1 MINIL
6 PALSITALSLAAS
19 STAFVQNH
27 HAISR
32 MKSST
37 QLHLFEGLGL
47 DKAFEDAG
55 PLGKGITVGK
65 IQVALTVGGN
75 ERQNKDSIFATLEKQ
90 ARNNDDIGSSYDD
103 DYDEGYGDSHLSKV
117 SSRQLNIF
125 VVCCCIL
132 SA

>member
-6 PALSITALSLAAS
+6 PALSIVALSLAAS

-27 HAISR
+27 HAKR
-32 MKSST
+32 VKSST